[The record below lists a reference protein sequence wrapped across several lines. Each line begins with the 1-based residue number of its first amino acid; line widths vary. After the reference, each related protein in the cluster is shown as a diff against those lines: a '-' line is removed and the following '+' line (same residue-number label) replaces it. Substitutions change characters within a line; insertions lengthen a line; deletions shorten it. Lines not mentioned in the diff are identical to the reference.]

1 MFQNLVEIARELR
14 SELVGVYWVLIVPLI
29 VLLVIFEFFK
39 EDQQPLNVVD
49 ILRRTVISVLLL
61 VSFEEV
67 MNTIAYIGDG
77 ILAKLS
83 LKNNLWH
90 VLSNLGPTKEK
101 VSNDWFNLREHV
113 LYALSVLA
121 YIIAYLGFFLAE
133 ALTHFV
139 WTILYIVSPLM
150 ILAYIPRQTAQITSN
165 LYQGLFK
172 VLLWK
177 LLWTILGAL
186 LLKLAMEPQYSG
198 LEDYLQSI
206 VMNLCIGLSMLFI
219 PIAAKSI
226 INDGIN
232 GAASAIAVLPAMA
245 TAQAIKTKTMG
256 LVKNPFDKKKNES
269 RQQKSKPTINKRGI

>member
-14 SELVGVYWVLIVPLI
+14 SELVGVYWVLIVPLLI
-29 VLLVIFEFFK
+29 FLLILEVLK
-39 EDQQPLNVVD
+39 DNQQPINIVD
-49 ILRRTVISVLLL
+49 LVRRTLLSILLL
-61 VSFEEV
+61 VSFEET

-77 ILAKLS
+77 IIAKIS
-83 LKNNLWH
+83 LKNNLLQ
-90 VLSNLGPTKEK
+90 VLGNLGPAKES
-101 VSNDWFNLREHV
+101 VSNDWFDLRSHV
-113 LYALSVLA
+113 LYAMSVLA

-139 WTILYIVSPLM
+139 WTILYILSPLM
-150 ILAYIPRQTAQITSN
+150 ILCFIPKQTAQITVN

-186 LLKLAMEPQYSG
+186 LLKLAMEPQYTG

-226 INDGIN
+226 INDGVTS
-232 GAASAIAVLPAMA
+232 AASTLAVLPAMA
-245 TAQAIKTKTMG
+245 TAQAIKVKTMG
-256 LVKNPFDKKKNES
+256 LIKNPFKEKKPNLA
-269 RQQKSKPTINKRGI
+269 RKPEQTKRGVE

>member
-14 SELVGVYWVLIVPLI
+14 SELLGVYWVLIVPLI
-29 VLLVIFEFFK
+29 VLLIIFEFFK
-39 EDQQPLNVVD
+39 EDQQPLNIVD

-67 MNTIAYIGDG
+67 MNTIAFIGDG

-83 LKNNLWH
+83 LKNNLWQ
-90 VLSNLGPTKEK
+90 VLSNLGPSKEK
-101 VSNDWFNLREHV
+101 VSNEWFNLREHV

-150 ILAYIPRQTAQITSN
+150 ILAYIPRQTAQMTSN

-177 LLWTILGAL
+177 LLWTIL
-186 LLKLAMEPQYSG
+186 
-198 LEDYLQSI
+198 
-206 VMNLCIGLSMLFI
+206 
-219 PIAAKSI
+219 
-226 INDGIN
+226 
-232 GAASAIAVLPAMA
+232 
-245 TAQAIKTKTMG
+245 
-256 LVKNPFDKKKNES
+256 
-269 RQQKSKPTINKRGI
+269 